1 MRGLCWDG
9 KGDVRV
15 DTVPTVRAASRASK
29 SDAAISD
36 SLAAVLAEPFF
47 MIIFSAQRPIQ
58 RSRGIVV
65 RRRQTAF
72 ANMRVFLQN
81 SARSLGRGFF
91 VPANKQFSIF
101 FNLRERLRPYLTY
114 VK

>member
-15 DTVPTVRAASRASK
+15 DTVPTVRAARARKVSG
-29 SDAAISD
+29 DFIY
-36 SLAAVLAEPFF
+36 LAAVLAEPFF

-72 ANMRVFLQN
+72 ANMRVSLQN

-91 VPANKQFSIF
+91 VPANKQFLIF
-101 FNLRERLRPYLTY
+101 FNFRERLRPYLTY